1 MHVIVTVCIQEEG
14 KFLIVQE
21 GIPDGIM
28 KEQVSLPKAYGLWN
42 LPGGHLD
49 DEEDLLE
56 GAMREA
62 KEETGLDIEITGI
75 MSIQRNMIRGLNHV
89 RVIFNAKKVGGEIAF
104 DKDEIL
110 AIKWVTPEEAEKM
123 DKATLREQEL
133 FLDNVE
139 DVKNCRNYPL
149 EMMKTFR

>member
-21 GIPDGIM
+21 GI
-28 KEQVSLPKAYGLWN
+28 PKAYGLWN

-149 EMMKTFR
+149 EMMKTFK

>member
-21 GIPDGIM
+21 GIP
-28 KEQVSLPKAYGLWN
+28 KAYGLWN
-42 LPGGHLD
+42 LPGGHLE

>member
-21 GIPDGIM
+21 GI
-28 KEQVSLPKAYGLWN
+28 PKAYGLWN

>member
-1 MHVIVTVCIQEEG
+1 MHIIVSVCIQEEG

-21 GIPDGIM
+21 GI
-28 KEQVSLPKAYGLWN
+28 PKAYGLWN

-75 MSIQRNMIRGLNHV
+75 MSIQRNMIHGLNHV
-89 RVIFNAKKVGGEIAF
+89 RIIFNAKRIGGEIAF

-110 AIKWVTPEEAEKM
+110 DVKWVTPEDAEKM
-123 DKATLREQEL
+123 DKATLREYEL
-133 FLDNVE
+133 FLDHVE
-139 DVKNCRNYPL
+139 DVKNHRNYPL
-149 EMMKTFR
+149 EMIKTFK

>member
-21 GIPDGIM
+21 GIP
-28 KEQVSLPKAYGLWN
+28 KADGLWN

>member
-1 MHVIVTVCIQEEG
+1 MHIIVSVCIQEEG

-21 GIPDGIM
+21 GI
-28 KEQVSLPKAYGLWN
+28 PKAYGLWN

-56 GAMREA
+56 GAIREA

-75 MSIQRNMIRGLNHV
+75 MSIQRNMMHGLNHV

-104 DKDEIL
+104 DKNEIL
-110 AIKWVTPEEAEKM
+110 DVKWVTPEEAEKM

-149 EMMKTFR
+149 EMIKTFK

>member
-21 GIPDGIM
+21 GIP
-28 KEQVSLPKAYGLWN
+28 KAYGLWN

-49 DEEDLLE
+49 DGEDLLE

-89 RVIFNAKKVGGEIAF
+89 RVIFNAKKVGGKIAF
-104 DKDEIL
+104 DKNEIL
-110 AIKWVTPEEAEKM
+110 DVKWVTPEEAEKM

-139 DVKNCRNYPL
+139 DVKNHKNYPL
-149 EMMKTFR
+149 EMIKTFR

>member
-21 GIPDGIM
+21 GIP
-28 KEQVSLPKAYGLWN
+28 KAYGLWN

-49 DEEDLLE
+49 DDEDLLE

-62 KEETGLDIEITGI
+62 KEETGLNIEITGI
-75 MSIQRNMIRGLNHV
+75 MSIQRNMINGLNHV
-89 RVIFNAKKVGGEIAF
+89 RVIFNARKVGGEIAF
-104 DKDEIL
+104 DKNEIL
-110 AIKWVTPEEAEKM
+110 DVKWVTPEEAKKM

-139 DVKNCRNYPL
+139 DVKNHKNYPL
-149 EMMKTFR
+149 EIIKTFK

>member
-21 GIPDGIM
+21 GI
-28 KEQVSLPKAYGLWN
+28 PKAYGLWN

-104 DKDEIL
+104 DKNEIL
-110 AIKWVTPEEAEKM
+110 DVKWVTPEEAEKM
-123 DKATLREQEL
+123 DKSTLREQEL

-139 DVKNCRNYPL
+139 DVKNHKNYPL
-149 EMMKTFR
+149 EMIKTFR